1 MYTLAK
7 EENIVIRNARVNN
20 LKGVTVE
27 IPRGKLVVIT
37 GVSGSGKSSLAF
49 DTLFA
54 EGQRRFAESLS
65 SYARQFLGRMSKPD
79 VDIIEGIPPAIAIE
93 QKVNI
98 KNPRSTVAT
107 TTEIYDYLRLLFAR
121 IGRTYSPV
129 SGQEVKA
136 HSVKDVLEFL
146 ADGFEHAV
154 YILAHTRW
162 QTRSD
167 KVEYLLSLKE
177 QGYSRMFDPS
187 DERILSIEE
196 VLQMDGAYPEDL
208 LLLIDRIKVHPPIDA
223 DTTTRL
229 YSSVQA
235 AFDMGEGDMF
245 VWEKPQ
251 SGQVVGQTDM
261 RVDQTDQN
269 VDQVQG
275 AFGRGHIL
283 GGGPGPAT
291 VPQEYLEATPVGPG
305 PGGKIGPSPKTGW
318 TRSNAGA
325 ATGAATG
332 ASVNNSL
339 HRFCSRFELDGI
351 TFRHPDEYL
360 FSFNSPLGACP
371 VCGGLGK
378 IVGVSEDLVVPDK
391 TKSIYD
397 GAIACW
403 RGDKM
408 GWFKDQLILN
418 AEKYGIPIFE
428 PYCKL
433 TEEQKRIIWTHRGN
447 YEDPGAF
454 FGIDQFFEWVES
466 NRYKIQYKYMLSRY
480 SGRTTCNAC
489 GGSRLRKEAL
499 YVKVGG
505 KTIHDLL
512 SMTVEDLL
520 KWIDSSLT
528 LRMTEG
534 ALTETE
540 QAIAGKTIEEI
551 RYRLQYIQ
559 DVGLGYLTLSR
570 TMNTLSGGE
579 SQRVNLVTAL
589 GSSLVGSMYIL
600 DEPSIGLHPRD
611 TDRLIEVL
619 RRLRD
624 IGNTVV
630 VVEHDPEIIR
640 AADWVIDLGPRA
652 GANGGEVVFEGPID
666 SSLTL
671 RMTEGTPSMTEGTP
685 SMTEGAPRMT
695 DSLTLQYLNGLRQ
708 PYQREKNPWHYHI
721 DVKGAM
727 HNNLKDIDVQFPLNV
742 FTVVTGV
749 SGSGKSSLVGDILY
763 PALHRRINETGD
775 VPGTFKGLDGDLSR
789 ITRVEY
795 VDQNPIGKSS
805 RSNAVTYLK
814 VYDDIR
820 KLLAEQQFAK
830 INGFTPSYFSFNQ
843 EGGRCPECQGDGFVK
858 IGMQFMAD
866 VTMVCESCGGKR
878 FKPEILEVKYQDKN
892 VSDILDMSVDEAI
905 EFFGSQKEAAAKTIA
920 EKLQPLVDVG
930 LGYIKLGQP
939 SSTLSGGE
947 SQRIKLAYFL
957 SLSEGS
963 RDKILFIFD
972 EPTTGLHFH
981 DVQKLLKAFD
991 ALIGKGHTVLV
1002 VEHNL
1007 DVIRAADWVIDLGPD
1022 AGDRGGEVV
1031 FQGTPED
1038 LKQYGK
1044 TFTSKYL

>member
-1 MYTLAK
+1 MPA
-7 EENIVIRNARVNN
+7 EGNIVIRRARVNN
-20 LKGVTVE
+20 LKDLTVE
-27 IPRGKLVVIT
+27 IPRNRLVVVT
-37 GVSGSGKSSLAF
+37 GISGSGKSSLAF

-65 SYARQFLGRMSKPD
+65 SYARQFLGRMVKPD
-79 VDIIEGIPPAIAIE
+79 VEAIDGIPPAIAIE

-98 KNPRSTVAT
+98 RNPRSTVAT

-129 SGQEVKA
+129 SGEEVKA
-136 HSVKDVLEFL
+136 HTAQDVL
-146 ADGFEHAV
+146 AAIDDGLPHAL
-154 YILAHTRW
+154 YILSDIHWDTRA
-162 QTRSD
+162 D
-167 KVEYLLSLKE
+167 KVELMLALKE
-177 QGYSRMFDPS
+177 EGYGRLFSPADGN
-187 DERILSIEE
+187 IYQIEE
-196 VLQMDGAYPEDL
+196 VLKMDGNYPQGLYL
-208 LLLIDRIKVHPPIDA
+208 LVDRVKTTGTLDA
-223 DTTTRL
+223 DLRMRL
-229 YSSVQA
+229 NSSIQA
-235 AFDMGEGDMF
+235 AFDKGAGDMALYE
-245 VWEKPQ
+245 VHRAGISPE
-251 SGQVVGQTDM
+251 
-261 RVDQTDQN
+261 
-269 VDQVQG
+269 G
-275 AFGRGHIL
+275 ASAF
-283 GGGPGPAT
+283 
-291 VPQEYLEATPVGPG
+291 
-305 PGGKIGPSPKTGW
+305 S
-318 TRSNAGA
+318 S
-325 ATGAATG
+325 ATGG
-332 ASVNNSL
+332 DIPPMNL
-339 HRFCSRFELDGI
+339 RQFCSRFEKDGI

-378 IVGVSEDLVVPDK
+378 IVGISEDLVVPDK

-408 GWFKDQLILN
+408 GWFKDLVIKN
-418 AEKYGIPIFE
+418 AEKYKLPIFE

-433 TEEQKRIIWTHRGN
+433 TEEQKRVLWESRSHFPE
-447 YEDPGAF
+447 EDAIC
-454 FGIDQFFEWVES
+454 GINEFFEWVES

-480 SGRTTCNAC
+480 SGRTTCHAC

-499 YVKVGG
+499 YVRICG

-520 KWIDSSLT
+520 KWIDSSLS
-528 LRMTEG
+528 LRMTEH
-534 ALTETE
+534 E
-540 QAIAGKTIEEI
+540 QAIAGKAIEEI
-551 RYRLQYIQ
+551 RYRLQCIQ

-589 GSSLVGSMYIL
+589 GSSLVGSLYIL

-611 TDRLIEVL
+611 TDRLIAVL

-630 VVEHDPEIIR
+630 VVEHDPEIIKS
-640 AADWVIDLGPRA
+640 ADCLIDLGPRA
-652 GANGGEVVFEGPID
+652 GVNGGEVVFQGKVD
-666 SSLTL
+666 ASLPL
-671 RMTEGTPSMTEGTP
+671 SMTEK
-685 SMTEGAPRMT
+685 
-695 DSLTLQYLNGLRQ
+695 SLTLQYLKGIRK
-708 PYQREKNPWHYHI
+708 PYMREKRPWQYSI
-721 DVKGAM
+721 TVQGAM
-727 HNNLKDIDVQFPLNV
+727 QNNLKDIDVEFPLNA
-742 FTVVTGV
+742 FTVVSGV

-775 VPGTFKGLDGDLSR
+775 LPGTFRGLAGDLSR

-814 VYDDIR
+814 IYDDIR
-820 KLLAEQQFAK
+820 KLLSEEPFAR

-878 FKPEILEVKYQDKN
+878 FKPDILEVRYKGKN
-892 VSDILDMSVDEAI
+892 VDDILNMSVEEAI
-905 EFFGSQKEAAAKTIA
+905 AFFRAQKEALAQGIA
-920 EKLQPLVDVG
+920 VKLQTLVDVG

-957 SLSEGS
+957 SLADGGRE
-963 RDKILFIFD
+963 KILFLFD
-972 EPTTGLHFH
+972 EPTTGLHFY
-981 DVQKLLKAFD
+981 DVEKLLKAFD
-991 ALIGKGHTVLV
+991 VLISKGHTVIV

-1007 DVIRAADWVIDLGPD
+1007 DVIRSADWVIDLGPD

-1031 FQGTPED
+1031 FAGTPEQ
-1038 LKQYGK
+1038 LKEYGK
-1044 TFTSKYL
+1044 TFTASYL